1 MMKKTKQKLTFDR
14 LATYQ
19 IKVPEEL
26 DERWS
31 DWDGKMTITIESDII
46 TTNNAFN
53 SRTTLGSDF
62 PVLQFISNH
71 VLDLQTEK
79 ECAK

>member
-1 MMKKTKQKLTFDR
+1 MMKKTNQKLTLDR
-14 LATYQ
+14 PAIYQ

-46 TTNNAFN
+46 TTNAAFN
-53 SRTTLGSDF
+53 LRKLLGGDF
-62 PVLQFISNH
+62 PVLQFVSSH
-71 VLDLQTEK
+71 VLYLQTEK
-79 ECAK
+79 EYAK